1 MDTGWIFPVLL
12 CSKTSN
18 HLENPNKIQATGD
31 LDVYSKKVLLPWTIY
46 ILKGPN
52 NKRNV
57 IISFKNVGWRTE
69 QRSDLLNGLGLS

>member
-1 MDTGWIFPVLL
+1 MNISIVIN
-12 CSKTSN
+12 KTRN
-18 HLENPNKIQATGD
+18 HLEKPNKIQATGE
-31 LDVYSKKVLLPWTIY
+31 LDIYSKKVFLPWR

-69 QRSDLLNGLGLS
+69 QWSDLPNGLGLS